1 MVLGTPADVRAN
13 ARECF
18 AKGAGNPKGYILG
31 LGCALPINTPPEN
44 VHALIDAAWELSSN
58 ASLRGAQERI
68 HRVMFPAAAR
78 TITDQPLQARI
89 EGEADQAHD
98 QDDAAR
104 RSYSRV
110 SRASLMA

>member
-1 MVLGTPADVRAN
+1 MADSGASILSLDDQVDLADARAAVGDRVALIGNITPTATMVLGTPADVRAN

-58 ASLRGAQERI
+58 AV
-68 HRVMFPAAAR
+68 H
-78 TITDQPLQARI
+78 
-89 EGEADQAHD
+89 
-98 QDDAAR
+98 
-104 RSYSRV
+104 
-110 SRASLMA
+110 